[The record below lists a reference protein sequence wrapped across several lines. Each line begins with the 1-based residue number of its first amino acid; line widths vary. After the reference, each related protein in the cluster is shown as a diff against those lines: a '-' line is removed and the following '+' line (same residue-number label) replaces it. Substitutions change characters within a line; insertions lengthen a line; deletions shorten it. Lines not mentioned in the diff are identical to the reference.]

1 MNILW
6 IAYAG
11 IVRNSPNAAP
21 AELCPLPR
29 TRGPQLVHADRA
41 TQAVARNGKSD
52 LSPAFGQLY

>member
-11 IVRNSPNAAP
+11 IVRNSPFAAV

-29 TRGPQLVHADRA
+29 TPHPQLVHARRA
-41 TQAVARNGKSD
+41 AQAVARNEELA
-52 LSPAFGQLY
+52 LSPAFGLLY